1 MPSMSENGHPPS
13 KERIAGQPRNVFVL
27 GLVSLFND
35 IGSEMIFSIYPLF
48 LTAVVG
54 AGAEA
59 IGLIE
64 GIAESLSALLKTVSG
79 WISDRTR
86 TRKPLVIA
94 GYSMANIAQPLMGL
108 VSAWQQVLP
117 LRIIDRIGK
126 GVRTAPRDA
135 IVCDS
140 TPPEE
145 YGSAFGFQRSM
156 DSVGGVIGPILAFA
170 VLAFFH
176 WRANPG
182 APLLSYFV
190 ADKTTPIIAF
200 RYVFYLAAIPNVIC
214 VLLMLLVRE
223 KARRAC
229 KDGAPKLTLA
239 GFDRP
244 FRLYL
249 AATVCLGLSQFS
261 NTFLI
266 LRAQAGGVAV
276 PLIPLLYLFYHLV
289 YSASAAP
296 AGRASDTLGR
306 KRVITMGYAVFI
318 LMSLGWIYVNTPVA
332 AAGLFA
338 MYGLFF
344 GFTQGTERAFVAD
357 LTPAERRGTAM
368 GLYHTAMGLAL
379 LPASAIAGV
388 LWASFGPAAMF
399 LFAGA
404 MASVGLMLLSFV
416 QESPFGEPEGES

>member
-1 MPSMSENGHPPS
+1 MGENGHPPS
-13 KERIAGQPRNVFVL
+13 KKRIAGQPRNVFIL

-48 LTAVVG
+48 LASVLG

-64 GIAESLSALLKTVSG
+64 GIAESLSSLLKTFSG
-79 WISDRTR
+79 WMSDRTR
-86 TRKPLVIA
+86 TRKPLVLF
-94 GYSMANIAQPLMGL
+94 GYTMANIAQPLMGL
-108 VSAWQQVLP
+108 TGTWQQVLP
-117 LRIIDRIGK
+117 LRIVDRLGK

-140 TPPEE
+140 TPEEE

-156 DSVGGVIGPILAFA
+156 DAAGGVIGPILAFF

-176 WRANPG
+176 WRANPS
-182 APLLSYFV
+182 ASALSYFV
-190 ADKTTPIIAF
+190 SERTTPVVAY
-200 RYVFYLAAIPNVIC
+200 RWVFYLAAIPNLLC
-214 VLLMLLVRE
+214 VLLVLLVRE
-223 KARRAC
+223 KERRSS

-239 GFDRP
+239 GFDRR
-244 FRLYL
+244 FRVYL
-249 AATVCLGLSQFS
+249 VAAVFLGLSQFS
-261 NTFLI
+261 YSFLI
-266 LRAQAGGVAV
+266 LRARAGGVAV

-289 YSASAAP
+289 FSASAAP
-296 AGRASDTLGR
+296 AGKASDVMGR

-318 LMSLGWIYVNTPVA
+318 LMSIGWIYVNTPMA

-357 LTPAERRGTAM
+357 LAPADRRGTAM
-368 GLYHTAMGLAL
+368 GLFHTATGLAL
-379 LPASAIAGV
+379 LPASAIAGL
-388 LWASFGPAAMF
+388 LWAGFGPAAMF

-404 MASVGLMLLSFV
+404 MASIGLIVLSFV
-416 QESPFGEPEGES
+416 